1 MHSLTPWFIVA
12 KTPIR
17 EDNKIIPILTWCL
30 AACITVVLAPTC
42 VGQQLH
48 VLVDQVGYE
57 ARAPKQAL
65 IMGTTQDDPQQFS
78 LLDAASGKAVLSGTL
93 TSVDPGAR
101 VGRRLLDCRLL
112 LLAEARSLPAADK
125 NRSRRNQL
133 LSV

>member
-78 LLDAASGKAVLSGTL
+78 LLDAASGKAVLSGSPVITGCRQKPQPAK
-93 TSVDPGAR
+93 SAPV
-101 VGRRLLDCRLL
+101 RLRL
-112 LLAEARSLPAADK
+112 PIMF
-125 NRSRRNQL
+125 
-133 LSV
+133 